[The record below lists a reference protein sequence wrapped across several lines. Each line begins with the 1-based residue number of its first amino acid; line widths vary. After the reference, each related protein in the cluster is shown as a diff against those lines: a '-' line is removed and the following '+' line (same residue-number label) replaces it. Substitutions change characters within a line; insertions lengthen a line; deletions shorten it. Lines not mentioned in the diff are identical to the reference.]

1 MKWVSSGLVDFLN
14 SNGDTRIVGAWRNWM
29 SGSKALFI
37 LVASFLGLGFLGCA
51 EEVKPSPVAKS
62 GLEITG
68 LEVPEP
74 VLEGST
80 LLIASR
86 GLDPSSEG
94 RRLRIEVLE
103 SGARVV
109 LDEVDADARVGQ
121 AFLLDHD
128 AFQGIGMG
136 RHDVSLI
143 LIEGERESAL
153 FPSVLTL
160 VSELSVNLN
169 SGIDGTYFRNDGAIV
184 IGSGFL
190 AAEEGS
196 VEAEIVGEFTPE
208 QGAPTTVYTKLPVK
222 LVEPL
227 DRTRGT
233 VTLTTAIGGFRPGTF
248 EGTMTLSS
256 DLVGGHTSRSG
267 EQPVRIDFIPPALF
281 DYGPTDPYLG
291 QIITVRGGGF
301 LGATDAATGDEATVL
316 LFEGEITPAAGG
328 AATPFGPKEAV
339 AVFVSGQEVQLGLD
353 VEVEGET
360 LISSFFGVSRGTF
373 SGQVTPIVIK
383 GTDDQR
389 GDAIPIEVKF
399 SGVRQI
405 VQVRFLPGMYD
416 SLRYFGL
423 SSAATQVTEAA
434 LQRMRDIY
442 QDYSVEFVT
451 EPPADF
457 LPSAIATLEVG
468 GPDPN
473 GLGLFGYDNTPGKD
487 IGNLRLFDSIGGT
500 NAETQADNYPGYGGV
515 FIESILYWSSHPELP
530 SAIPGAGP
538 EPDPL
543 FDEIFDPVRSEP
555 ATLVEAE
562 SSSTEGRVGM
572 VQRAIRALGSII
584 GETSAHELGHSLG
597 LAQPLGPR
605 DAYHSAFPGEGCL
618 MDGGS
623 FRELGERMGEPGY
636 PETHFCNDEPEYL
649 GDILPN

>member
-1 MKWVSSGLVDFLN
+1 MIGSTSNALVWTGLLICL
-14 SNGDTRIVGAWRNWM
+14 S
-29 SGSKALFI
+29 
-37 LVASFLGLGFLGCA
+37 LVGCA
-51 EEVKPSPVAKS
+51 EEVKPSPVQKS
-62 GLEITG
+62 GIEITG
-68 LEVPEP
+68 IEAPDP

-86 GLDPSSEG
+86 GLDPNSES
-94 RRLRIEVLE
+94 RRLRVEVLE
-103 SGARVV
+103 TGARVV
-109 LDEVDADARVGQ
+109 LEEVDAGSRVGQ

-128 AFQGIGMG
+128 AFQGIGAG

-143 LIEGERESAL
+143 LIEGERESEL

-160 VSELSVNLN
+160 VSELSVTLD
-169 SGIDGTYFRNDGAIV
+169 SGIDGTYFRNDGAVV

-190 AAEEGS
+190 AAEEGK
-196 VEAEIVGEFTPE
+196 VEAEIVGEFIPE
-208 QGAPTTVYTKLPVK
+208 QGNATTVYAKLPIR

-256 DLVGGHTSRSG
+256 DLVGGHTSRSA
-267 EQPVRIDFIPPALF
+267 EQAVRIDFIPPALF
-281 DYGPTDPYLG
+281 DYGPTEPYLG

-301 LGATDAATGDEATVL
+301 LGATDEATNDEATVL
-316 LFEGEITPAAGG
+316 LFEGEITDSKGTS
-328 AATPFGPKEAV
+328 TPFGPKEAV
-339 AVFVSGQEVQLGLD
+339 AVFISGQEVHLGLD
-353 VEVEGET
+353 VEVKEDA
-360 LISSFFGVSRGTF
+360 LISSFFGVARGTF
-373 SGQVTPIVIK
+373 SGNVTPIVIK
-383 GTDDQR
+383 GTEDQR
-389 GDAIPIEVKF
+389 GDAIPIQVVF
-399 SGVRQI
+399 SGVRQ
-405 VQVRFLPGMYD
+405 VVHVRFLPGMYD
-416 SLRYFGL
+416 SLRLFGL
-423 SSAATQVTEAA
+423 SSAATQVTETA
-434 LQRMRDIY
+434 LNRMRSIY

-515 FIESILYWSSHPELP
+515 FIESILYWSSHPELV

-538 EPDPL
+538 EPEPL
-543 FDEIFDPVRSEP
+543 FDEIFDPVRSTP
-555 ATLVEAE
+555 ATLTEAE
-562 SSSTEGRVGM
+562 STSNEGRIGQ

-649 GDILPN
+649 GDILPK